1 MPIFEDEDI
10 PKMEKLM
17 DEETKK
23 EYLAKKKRLEEQR
36 QKEIAALEESW
47 KDFDLWPED
56 GMPPPPEPPRAR

>member
-47 KDFDLWPED
+47 KDFDT
-56 GMPPPPEPPRAR
+56 PPIEPPRTR

>member
-23 EYLAKKKRLEEQR
+23 EYLAKKKLEAEGKGPKAPKLTEDPNAGAPKEEQP
-36 QKEIAALEESW
+36 K
-47 KDFDLWPED
+47 KPKED
-56 GMPPPPEPPRAR
+56 GDE